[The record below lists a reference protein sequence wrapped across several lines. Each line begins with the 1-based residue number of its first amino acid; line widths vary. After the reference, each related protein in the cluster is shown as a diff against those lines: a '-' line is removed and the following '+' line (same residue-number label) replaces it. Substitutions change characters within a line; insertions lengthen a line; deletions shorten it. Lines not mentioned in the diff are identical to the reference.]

1 MQQTFRLFKMGLRQ
15 TTKDGMVFVM
25 IPAPFLLGFVIKFG
39 LPFVNQLLEKNLSF
53 SIVPWYSMADAM
65 LVALTP
71 MFLGMVSAFIL
82 LEERD
87 EGTGLYYQI
96 TPVEGYSYLVARV
109 GFPMLWGFLSSL
121 AAVLLLGISKTPF
134 LDILLAAIISTIL
147 GTAIA
152 MMVVSFA
159 ENKVEGL
166 AISKLSG
173 IIFIG
178 LFAVWFAPEPYA
190 YFGGILPTY
199 WLGDIMKN
207 GAGILAVSA
216 GLVTGFFWIA
226 LFTRRFL
233 RRV

>member
-1 MQQTFRLFKMGLRQ
+1 MKQTMRLFKMGLRQ
-15 TTKDGMVFVM
+15 TTQDGMIFAM
-25 IPAPFLLGFVIKFG
+25 LPAPFLLGFVIKFV
-39 LPFVNQLLEKNLSF
+39 LPYVNQLLEKNLSF
-53 SIVPWYSMADAM
+53 SIVPWYSLADAM
-65 LVALTP
+65 LVSLTP

-96 TPVEGYSYLVARV
+96 TPVEGYSYLVARI
-109 GFPMLWGFLSSL
+109 GFPMIWGFLSSL
-121 AAVLLLGISKTPF
+121 AAVLLLGISHTPF
-134 LDILLAAIISTIL
+134 LDILIAAVISTIL

-159 ENKVEGL
+159 DNKVEGL

-173 IIFIG
+173 LIFIG
-178 LFAVWFAPEPYA
+178 LVAVWFAPAPYA
-190 YFGGILPTY
+190 YIGGIFPTY

-216 GLVTGFFWIA
+216 GLVTGFLWVA

-233 RRV
+233 RRI